1 MKYFTGNLLTM
12 TNICY
17 IIELC
22 YNYCN
27 ECFLVFAL
35 IKYAVMAQQVE
46 HRLGKAEVPGSS
58 PGNSSSKTPILRAFF
73 IAKISP
79 KNICILFTTY
89 LHIKKT
95 SNSLQFASLLF
106 PQNSL

>member
-17 IIELC
+17 IIELSF
-22 YNYCN
+22 NYCN

-58 PGNSSSKTPILRAFF
+58 PGNSSIKTPILWAFF
-73 IAKISP
+73 ITQKSL
-79 KNICILFTTY
+79 KNVCILFATY
-89 LHIKKT
+89 LHINKT
-95 SNSLQFASLLF
+95 NNSLQIASLLF
-106 PQNSL
+106 SQKSL